1 MKLALAIV
9 ALGAILMNASVAALA
24 ASTPAGLPAG
34 AQQLSPCIPG
44 MGEHWG
50 NPKDLPLG
58 PFYGV
63 YEGKIVFTEIMI
75 DQKAFAA
82 GQSWT
87 EQLKPIAG
95 QPSTTLTLSSN
106 HTVILGIRYRTTTY
120 TPISCRM
127 PFTWHIAR
135 MADVFRLQNSAPIE
149 IGNES
154 RSLGRR
160 SSRLSNR
167 DRALFSRYRAGA
179 GPAADG

>member
-1 MKLALAIV
+1 MKVTLAIV
-9 ALGAILMNASVAALA
+9 ALGAILLNASVAARA

-50 NPKDLPLG
+50 NPKDLPFG

-82 GQSWT
+82 GSSWT

-95 QPSTTLTLSSN
+95 HAIDHVDIEFEP
-106 HTVILGIRYRTTTY
+106 HGHPGY
-120 TPISCRM
+120 PI
-127 PFTWHIAR
+127 PHYDIHAYYVPHDVH
-135 MADVFRLQNSAPIE
+135 MAYCPHR
-149 IGNES
+149 
-154 RSLGRR
+154 
-160 SSRLSNR
+160 
-167 DRALFSRYRAGA
+167 
-179 GPAADG
+179 

>member
-1 MKLALAIV
+1 MKVTLVIV
-9 ALGAILMNASVAALA
+9 SLSAILMNVSVAAPA

-82 GQSWT
+82 GSSWT
-87 EQLKPIAG
+87 DQLKPIAG
-95 QPSTTLTLSSN
+95 HAIDHVDIEFEP
-106 HTVILGIRYRTTTY
+106 HGHPGY
-120 TPISCRM
+120 PI
-127 PFTWHIAR
+127 PHYDIHAYYVPHAVH
-135 MADVFRLQNSAPIE
+135 MAYCPR
-149 IGNES
+149 G
-154 RSLGRR
+154 
-160 SSRLSNR
+160 
-167 DRALFSRYRAGA
+167 
-179 GPAADG
+179 